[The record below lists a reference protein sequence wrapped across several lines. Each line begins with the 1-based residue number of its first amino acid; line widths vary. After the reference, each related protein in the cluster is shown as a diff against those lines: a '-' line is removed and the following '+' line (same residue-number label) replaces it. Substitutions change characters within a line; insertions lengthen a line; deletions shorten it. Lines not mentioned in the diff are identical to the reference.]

1 VVVATAAS
9 AAPPSLDYF
18 KRTTWTSLTADQT
31 TEHWVGYQH
40 SAQGA
45 ATGMPL
51 CPKLAPAHFWYPSLN
66 ATLRGMRVEQ
76 PIAKGE
82 QVCTVGVRKH
92 MVSDLTV
99 GNTSLRAL
107 GLALKAQAAK
117 KTIGER
123 TTSPMAFDRRTM
135 LALLLLREGERE
147 RSTLMPFIKLLDPWH
162 DVSGVSLMWGEDSP
176 RLAAASPDLQSLAK
190 KSRAGARAQYR
201 ALFSADRLNAV
212 ARFGTELS
220 EGIDC
225 TRFGDG
231 AAGKTCSAAALR
243 RVYAEPRFLQARHL
257 PLISTASSHVVSP
270 HHLPCS
276 SPVNAE
282 PRSSL
287 QYFALVAARDWFL
300 PVYGVGRNFLA
311 MEMDMLNFGQSGI
324 RVGFNNQLHAFTA
337 TATQPI
343 AGGAEALFFYGS
355 FCAEKWQS
363 MCATQ
368 ARD

>member
-1 VVVATAAS
+1 M
-9 AAPPSLDYF
+9 L
-18 KRTTWTSLTADQT
+18 
-31 TEHWVGYQH
+31 
-40 SAQGA
+40 
-45 ATGMPL
+45 
-51 CPKLAPAHFWYPSLN
+51 
-66 ATLRGMRVEQ
+66 MR
-76 PIAKGE
+76 
-82 QVCTVGVRKH
+82 
-92 MVSDLTV
+92 
-99 GNTSLRAL
+99 
-107 GLALKAQAAK
+107 
-117 KTIGER
+117 
-123 TTSPMAFDRRTM
+123 
-135 LALLLLREGERE
+135 
-147 RSTLMPFIKLLDPWH
+147 FIKLLDPWH

-176 RLAAASPDLQSLAK
+176 RLAAASPYLQSLAK

-257 PLISTASSHVVSP
+257 PLISTASSH
-270 HHLPCS
+270 
-276 SPVNAE
+276 
-282 PRSSL
+282 
-287 QYFALVAARDWFL
+287 YFALVAARDWFL

-355 FCAEKWQS
+355 FCAEKYGFTPPQAAPCRQPRPTPRQS
-363 MCATQ
+363 RHTRRPGGA
-368 ARD
+368 AP